1 MDRLSQPESA
11 QVLIFTSPK
20 AGSGIGRE
28 QVPRLETLLRDL
40 GVHVQV
46 VHEVD
51 QLRQLAREAVG
62 DAGYD
67 NTIVVAA
74 GGDGTL
80 SLACATLFL
89 SEDRRKQLSGDKSS
103 VLAGDKSSVLSGDKS
118 VGGELTVLPMPLG
131 TENLLARHF
140 GQVADATVVLETIR
154 HGQVFQLDAGLANGK
169 PFLVMATCGFD
180 AEVVREMH
188 ARRQGHINRFSYLV
202 PIFNALLRYRF
213 PKLKLVVDDRDL
225 GKCCWVMS
233 FNLPKY
239 GGGLEIEPDALGDD
253 GLLDVIVFERGSIV
267 SGLRY
272 VAGIW
277 TGRHLDAEDVTR
289 LRGKDIRVES
299 KKPVAYQLD
308 GDYGGQLPLE
318 ITTLP
323 AAVPLL
329 IPPEDKSPPADKSC
343 EA

>member
-1 MDRLSQPESA
+1 MDRLKQPNLA
-11 QVLIFTSPK
+11 RILIFTSPK
-20 AGSGIGRE
+20 AGSGVGRD
-28 QVPRLETLLRDL
+28 QVPRLERLLGEL
-40 GVHVQV
+40 GVEVKI
-46 VHEVD
+46 VHQVD
-51 QLRQLAREAVG
+51 QLRRLAAEPKPSG
-62 DAGYD
+62 SQ
-67 NTIVVAA
+67 TIVVAA

-89 SEDRRKQLSGDKSS
+89 SDERSAENELPVIKSDSDLRAKGRCESGQ
-103 VLAGDKSSVLSGDKS
+103 V
-118 VGGELTVLPMPLG
+118 TVLPMPLG

-140 GQVADATVVLETIR
+140 GQVADAAEVLKTIR
-154 HGQVFQLDAGLANGK
+154 HGQLFKLDAGSANGK

-188 ARRQGHINRFSYLV
+188 ERRQGHINRFSYFV

-213 PKLKLVVDDRDL
+213 PKLSLVVDGREV

-239 GGGLEIEPDALGDD
+239 GGGLEIEPNALGDD
-253 GLLDVIVFERGSIV
+253 GLLDVIVFERGSIA

-277 TGRHLDAEDVTR
+277 TGRHLEAEDVTR
-289 LRGKDIRVES
+289 LRGKSIRVEAS
-299 KKPVAYQLD
+299 KPVAYQLD
-308 GDYGGQLPLE
+308 GDFGGHLPLE

-329 IPPEDKSPPADKSC
+329 IPNE
-343 EA
+343 EN

>member
-1 MDRLSQPESA
+1 MDRLKQPESA
-11 QVLIFTSPK
+11 RVLIFTSPK
-20 AGSGIGRE
+20 AGSGIGRD
-28 QVPRLETLLRDL
+28 QIPRLEMLLREL
-40 GVHVQV
+40 GVDVQI
-46 VHEVD
+46 VHQVD
-51 QLRQLAREAVG
+51 QLRRLVSEGQENGEDQASSKCSENSGRG
-62 DAGYD
+62 TT
-67 NTIVVAA
+67 TIVVAA

-89 SEDRRKQLSGDKSS
+89 TDDKIHHVPEGNLSASAEGKPEP
-103 VLAGDKSSVLSGDKS
+103 
-118 VGGELTVLPMPLG
+118 GGVVVLPMPLG

-140 GQVADATVVLETIR
+140 GQVADAAAVLETIR
-154 HGQVFQLDAGLANGK
+154 YGQLFMLDAGLANGK

-188 ARRQGHINRFSYLV
+188 ERRQGHINRFSYLV

-213 PKLKLVVDDRDL
+213 PQLKLTVDETEV

-239 GGGLEIEPDALGDD
+239 GGGLAIEPDALGDD

-289 LRGKDIRVES
+289 LRGKTIQVES

-308 GDYGGQLPLE
+308 GDYGGQLPLA
-318 ITTLP
+318 IVTLP
-323 AAVPLL
+323 AAVPL
-329 IPPEDKSPPADKSC
+329 IVPAVNDAM
-343 EA
+343 E

>member
-1 MDRLSQPESA
+1 MDRLKQPDTA
-11 QVLIFTSPK
+11 RILVFTSPK
-20 AGSGIGRE
+20 AGSGVGRE
-28 QVPRLETLLRDL
+28 QVPRLETLLCEL
-40 GVHVQV
+40 GVEVQM
-46 VHEVD
+46 VHQVD
-51 QLRQLAREAVG
+51 QLRRLVAEGNPRGGQ
-62 DAGYD
+62 
-67 NTIVVAA
+67 TFVVAA

-89 SEDRRKQLSGDKSS
+89 SDHNRDENDLRSS
-103 VLAGDKSSVLSGDKS
+103 ESDSALRAQGRPESDQV
-118 VGGELTVLPMPLG
+118 TVLPMPLG

-140 GQVADATVVLETIR
+140 GQVADAAEVLKTIR
-154 HGQVFQLDAGLANGK
+154 HGQLFKLDAGLANGK

-188 ARRQGHINRFSYLV
+188 ERRQGHINRFSYFV

-213 PKLKLVVDDRDL
+213 PKLNLVVDGRDV

-239 GGGLEIEPDALGDD
+239 GGGLEIEPNALGDD
-253 GLLDVIVFERGSIV
+253 GLLDVIVFERGSIA

-289 LRGKDIRVES
+289 LRGKSIRVEAR
-299 KKPVAYQLD
+299 KPVAYQLD
-308 GDYGGQLPLE
+308 GDFGGQLPLE

-329 IPPEDKSPPADKSC
+329 IPNAED
-343 EA
+343 

>member
-1 MDRLSQPESA
+1 MDRLKQPDTA
-11 QVLIFTSPK
+11 RILIFTSPK
-20 AGSGIGRE
+20 AGSGVGRE
-28 QVPRLETLLRDL
+28 QVPRLETLLCEL
-40 GVHVQV
+40 GVEVQI
-46 VHEVD
+46 VHQVD
-51 QLRQLAREAVG
+51 QLRRLVAEGNPRGGQ
-62 DAGYD
+62 
-67 NTIVVAA
+67 TFVVAA

-89 SEDRRKQLSGDKSS
+89 SDQKSDENDLRLSESDPALRAEDCPEPDQ
-103 VLAGDKSSVLSGDKS
+103 V
-118 VGGELTVLPMPLG
+118 TVLPMPLG

-140 GQVADATVVLETIR
+140 GQVADASQVLKTIR
-154 HGQVFQLDAGLANGK
+154 HGQLFKLDAGLANGK

-188 ARRQGHINRFSYLV
+188 ERRQGHINRFSYFV

-213 PKLKLVVDDRDL
+213 PKLNLVVDGRDV

-239 GGGLEIEPDALGDD
+239 GGGLEIEPNALGDD
-253 GLLDVIVFERGSIV
+253 GLLDVIVFERGSIA

-289 LRGKDIRVES
+289 LRGKSIRVEAR
-299 KKPVAYQLD
+299 KPVAYQLD
-308 GDYGGQLPLE
+308 GDFGGQLPLE

-329 IPPEDKSPPADKSC
+329 IPNAEDSSS
-343 EA
+343 

>member
-1 MDRLSQPESA
+1 M
-11 QVLIFTSPK
+11 
-20 AGSGIGRE
+20 
-28 QVPRLETLLRDL
+28 
-40 GVHVQV
+40 
-46 VHEVD
+46 
-51 QLRQLAREAVG
+51 
-62 DAGYD
+62 
-67 NTIVVAA
+67 
-74 GGDGTL
+74 
-80 SLACATLFL
+80 
-89 SEDRRKQLSGDKSS
+89 
-103 VLAGDKSSVLSGDKS
+103 
-118 VGGELTVLPMPLG
+118 VLPMPLG

-140 GQVADATVVLETIR
+140 GQVADAAEVLKTIR
-154 HGQVFQLDAGLANGK
+154 HGQLFKLDAGLANEK

-188 ARRQGHINRFSYLV
+188 ERRQGHINRFSYFV

-213 PKLKLVVDDRDL
+213 PKLNLVVDGRDV

-239 GGGLEIEPDALGDD
+239 GGGLEIEPNALGDD
-253 GLLDVIVFERGSIV
+253 GLLDVIVFERGSIA

-289 LRGKDIRVES
+289 LRGKSIRVEAR
-299 KKPVAYQLD
+299 KPVAYQLD
-308 GDYGGQLPLE
+308 GDFGGQLPLE

-329 IPPEDKSPPADKSC
+329 IPNA

>member
-1 MDRLSQPESA
+1 MDRLKKPGSA
-11 QVLIFTSPK
+11 RILIFTSPK
-20 AGSGIGRE
+20 AGSGVGRE
-28 QVPRLETLLRDL
+28 QIPRLESLLCEL
-40 GVHVQV
+40 GVEVKV
-46 VHEVD
+46 VHEVEE
-51 QLRQLAREAVG
+51 LRQLVSEGKSFGVE
-62 DAGYD
+62 
-67 NTIVVAA
+67 TIVVAA

-89 SEDRRKQLSGDKSS
+89 DDENSNENELPLSESDSASRTRSQCESCQ
-103 VLAGDKSSVLSGDKS
+103 VM
-118 VGGELTVLPMPLG
+118 VLPMPLG

-140 GQVADATVVLETIR
+140 GQLADAAEVLNTIR
-154 HGQVFQLDAGLANGK
+154 YGQLFKLDAGSANGK
-169 PFLVMATCGFD
+169 PFLIMATCGFD

-188 ARRQGHINRFSYLV
+188 QRRQGHINRFSYFV

-213 PKLKLVVDDRDL
+213 PKLSLTVDGRDM

-239 GGGLEIEPDALGDD
+239 GGGLEIEPNALGDD

-277 TGRHLDAEDVTR
+277 TGRHLEAEDVTR
-289 LRGKDIRVES
+289 LRGSSIRVEAS
-299 KKPVAYQLD
+299 KPVAYQLD
-308 GDYGGQLPLE
+308 GDFGGHLPLE

-329 IPPEDKSPPADKSC
+329 IPNEAD
-343 EA
+343 

>member
-1 MDRLSQPESA
+1 MDRLKKPSSA
-11 QVLIFTSPK
+11 QILIFTSPK
-20 AGSGIGRE
+20 AGSGFGRE
-28 QVPRLETLLRDL
+28 QIPRLESLLCEL
-40 GVHVQV
+40 GVEVKV
-46 VHEVD
+46 VHQVEE
-51 QLRQLAREAVG
+51 LRQLVSEGKSCGVE
-62 DAGYD
+62 
-67 NTIVVAA
+67 TIVVAA

-89 SEDRRKQLSGDKSS
+89 DDENSSENELPLSESDSAS
-103 VLAGDKSSVLSGDKS
+103 RTRSQCESCQVM
-118 VGGELTVLPMPLG
+118 VLPMPLG

-140 GQVADATVVLETIR
+140 GQLADAAEVLNTIR
-154 HGQVFQLDAGLANGK
+154 HGQLFKLDAGSANGK
-169 PFLVMATCGFD
+169 PFLIMATCGFD

-188 ARRQGHINRFSYLV
+188 QRRQGHINRFSYFV

-213 PKLKLVVDDRDL
+213 PKLSLTVDGRDM

-239 GGGLEIEPDALGDD
+239 GGGLEIEPNALGDD

-277 TGRHLDAEDVTR
+277 TGRHLEAEDVTR
-289 LRGKDIRVES
+289 LRGSSIRVEAS
-299 KKPVAYQLD
+299 KPVAYQLD
-308 GDYGGQLPLE
+308 GDFGGHLPLE
-318 ITTLP
+318 ITALP

-329 IPPEDKSPPADKSC
+329 IPNEAD
-343 EA
+343 

>member
-1 MDRLSQPESA
+1 MDRLKQPKS
-11 QVLIFTSPK
+11 VRVFIFTSPK
-20 AGSGIGRE
+20 AGSGVSRE
-28 QVPRLETLLRDL
+28 QVPRLETLLSEL
-40 GVHVQV
+40 GVAVQV
-46 VHEVD
+46 VHQVD
-51 QLRQLAREAVG
+51 QLRRLVSQAVG
-62 DAGYD
+62 EPGQG

-89 SEDRRKQLSGDKSS
+89 SAEKPNASDLW
-103 VLAGDKSSVLSGDKS
+103 
-118 VGGELTVLPMPLG
+118 VLPMPLG

-140 GQVADATVVLETIR
+140 GQLADATAVLETIR
-154 HGQVFQLDAGLANGK
+154 HGQAFKIDAGLANGK
-169 PFLVMATCGFD
+169 PFLIMATCGFD

-188 ARRQGHINRFSYLV
+188 ERREGHINRFSYFI
-202 PIFNALLRYRF
+202 PILNALLRYRF
-213 PKLKLVVDDRDL
+213 PKLNLVVDGTDV

-233 FNLPKY
+233 FNLPRY
-239 GGGLEIEPDALGDD
+239 AGGLEIEPDALGDD
-253 GLLDVIVFERGSIV
+253 GLLDVILFERGSIA

-277 TGRHLDAEDVTR
+277 TGRHLDAQDVTR
-289 LRGKDIRVES
+289 LRGQTIQVES
-299 KKPVAYQLD
+299 RKSVAYQLD

-329 IPPEDKSPPADKSC
+329 IPPAKK
-343 EA
+343 

>member
-1 MDRLSQPESA
+1 MDRLTQQGSTRI
-11 QVLIFTSPK
+11 LIFTSPK
-20 AGSGIGRE
+20 AGSGTGRE
-28 QVPRLETLLRDL
+28 QVPRLETLLCEL
-40 GVHVQV
+40 GVEVRV
-46 VHEVD
+46 VHQVD
-51 QLRQLAREAVG
+51 QLRRLVNEDTADGEHG
-62 DAGYD
+62 D
-67 NTIVVAA
+67 TIVVAA

-89 SEDRRKQLSGDKSS
+89 SDQNRPQSPEDPSSSLAEVGRSSGH
-103 VLAGDKSSVLSGDKS
+103 VA
-118 VGGELTVLPMPLG
+118 VLPMPLG

-140 GQVADATVVLETIR
+140 GQLADADDVLRTIR
-154 HGQVFQLDAGLANGK
+154 HGQLFKLDAGLANGK

-188 ARRQGHINRFSYLV
+188 ERRQGHISRFSYLV
-202 PIFNALLRYRF
+202 PVVNTLLRYRF
-213 PKLKLVVDDRDL
+213 PKLSLNVDGKDI

-239 GGGLEIEPDALGDD
+239 GGGLKIEPNALGDD
-253 GLLDVIVFERGSIV
+253 GLLDVIVFERGSIA

-277 TGRHLDAEDVTR
+277 TGRHLNAKDVKR
-289 LRGKDIRVES
+289 LQGTKIRVDS
-299 KKPVAYQLD
+299 RRPVAYQLD
-308 GDYGGQLPLE
+308 GDFGGQLPIE

-329 IPPEDKSPPADKSC
+329 IPAVDK
-343 EA
+343 

>member
-1 MDRLSQPESA
+1 MDRLQQPESA
-11 QVLIFTSPK
+11 RVLIFTSPK
-20 AGSGIGRE
+20 AGSGVGRE
-28 QVPRLETLLRDL
+28 QVPRLEKLLCEL
-40 GVHVQV
+40 GVEVKI
-46 VHEVD
+46 VHQVD
-51 QLRQLAREAVG
+51 QLRLLVAEGAPRGGE
-62 DAGYD
+62 
-67 NTIVVAA
+67 TIVVAA

-89 SEDRRKQLSGDKSS
+89 SVENSHEEVQRLSESDSALTAEG
-103 VLAGDKSSVLSGDKS
+103 GCESGH
-118 VGGELTVLPMPLG
+118 VTVLPMPLG

-140 GQVADATVVLETIR
+140 GQLADAAEVLKTIR
-154 HGQVFQLDAGLANGK
+154 YGQLFKLDAGLANGK

-188 ARRQGHINRFSYLV
+188 ERRQGHINRFSYFV

-213 PKLKLVVDDRDL
+213 PKLNLVVDGRDV

-239 GGGLEIEPDALGDD
+239 GGGLEIEPNALGDD
-253 GLLDVIVFERGSIV
+253 GFLDVIVFERGSIA

-289 LRGKDIRVES
+289 LRGKSIRVEARKS
-299 KKPVAYQLD
+299 VAFQLD

-329 IPPEDKSPPADKSC
+329 VPNAE
-343 EA
+343 E

>member
-1 MDRLSQPESA
+1 MDRLNQPDS
-11 QVLIFTSPK
+11 VRVFIFTSPK

-28 QVPRLETLLRDL
+28 QVPRLEKLLGEL
-40 GVHVQV
+40 GVNVQII
-46 VHEVD
+46 HEVD
-51 QLRQLAREAVG
+51 QLRSLVAERKAVSDIG
-62 DAGYD
+62 Q
-67 NTIVVAA
+67 TIVVAA

-80 SLACATLFL
+80 SLVCATLFL
-89 SEDRRKQLSGDKSS
+89 AEQHVGGGPPEGEAPFI
-103 VLAGDKSSVLSGDKS
+103 AGDPTESGSV
-118 VGGELTVLPMPLG
+118 TVLPMPLG

-140 GQVADATVVLETIR
+140 GQAADAAEVLKTIR
-154 HGQVFQLDAGLANGK
+154 FGPLFKLDAGLANGK

-188 ARRQGHINRFSYLV
+188 ERRQGHINRFSYLV

-213 PKLKLVVDDRDL
+213 PKLTLVVDGKEV

-239 GGGLEIEPDALGDD
+239 GGGLEIEPNALGDD
-253 GLLDVIVFERGSIV
+253 GLLDVIVFERGSIA

-277 TGRHLDAEDVTR
+277 AGRHLEAKDVTR
-289 LRGKDIRVES
+289 LRGKSIRVEAR
-299 KKPVAYQLD
+299 KPVAYQLD
-308 GDYGGQLPLE
+308 GDFGGQLPLE
-318 ITTLP
+318 IKTLP

-329 IPPEDKSPPADKSC
+329 IPSGEKESSTNSASG
-343 EA
+343 

>member
-11 QVLIFTSPK
+11 QVLIFASPK
-20 AGSGIGRE
+20 AGSGVGRE
-28 QVPRLETLLRDL
+28 QVPRLETLLADL
-40 GVHVQV
+40 GVQVQV

-51 QLRQLAREAVG
+51 QLRQLATEAVG
-62 DAGYD
+62 NAGYD

-80 SLACATLFL
+80 SLACSTLFL
-89 SEDRRKQLSGDKSS
+89 SEGKRNQLS
-103 VLAGDKSSVLSGDKS
+103 ANESSVLSGDKPEGS
-118 VGGELTVLPMPLG
+118 ELTVLPMPLG

-140 GQVADATVVLETIR
+140 GQVADATSVLETIR
-154 HGQVFQLDAGLANGK
+154 HGQVFHLDAGLANGK

-188 ARRQGHINRFSYLV
+188 ERRQGHINLFSYLV
-202 PIFNALLRYRF
+202 PIFNAVLKYRF
-213 PKLKLVVDDRDL
+213 PKLKLVVDDTDL

-277 TGRHLDAEDVTR
+277 TGRHLDAKDVTR

-318 ITTLP
+318 INTLP

-329 IPPEDKSPPADKSC
+329 IPAPEK
-343 EA
+343 

>member
-1 MDRLSQPESA
+1 MDRLKKPGSA
-11 QVLIFTSPK
+11 RILIFTSPK
-20 AGSGIGRE
+20 AGSGVGRE
-28 QVPRLETLLRDL
+28 QIPRLESLLCEL
-40 GVHVQV
+40 GVEVKV
-46 VHEVD
+46 VHQVEE
-51 QLRQLAREAVG
+51 LRQLVSEGKSCGVE
-62 DAGYD
+62 
-67 NTIVVAA
+67 TIVVAA

-89 SEDRRKQLSGDKSS
+89 DDENSNENELPLSESDSASRTRSQCESCQ
-103 VLAGDKSSVLSGDKS
+103 VL
-118 VGGELTVLPMPLG
+118 VLPMPLG

-140 GQVADATVVLETIR
+140 GQLADAAEVLNTIR
-154 HGQVFQLDAGLANGK
+154 YGQLFKLDAGSANGK
-169 PFLVMATCGFD
+169 PFLIMATCGFD

-188 ARRQGHINRFSYLV
+188 QRRQGHINRFSYFV
-202 PIFNALLRYRF
+202 PIFNSLLRYRF
-213 PKLKLVVDDRDL
+213 PKLSLTVDGRDM

-239 GGGLEIEPDALGDD
+239 GGGLEIEPNALGDD

-277 TGRHLDAEDVTR
+277 TGRHLEAEDVTR
-289 LRGKDIRVES
+289 LRGSSIRVEAS
-299 KKPVAYQLD
+299 KPVAYQLD
-308 GDYGGQLPLE
+308 GDFGGHLPLE

-329 IPPEDKSPPADKSC
+329 IPNEAD
-343 EA
+343 

>member
-1 MDRLSQPESA
+1 MDRLRQPDA
-11 QVLIFTSPK
+11 TRVFIFTSPK

-28 QVPRLETLLRDL
+28 QIPRLETLLREL
-40 GVHVQV
+40 GVEVQV
-46 VHEVD
+46 VHDVD
-51 QLRQLAREAVG
+51 QLRRRVIEETG
-62 DAGYD
+62 DGEHGHK
-67 NTIVVAA
+67 IVVAA

-89 SEDRRKQLSGDKSS
+89 SDETRAHLSENKSSLLAEVGSLSGEIS
-103 VLAGDKSSVLSGDKS
+103 
-118 VGGELTVLPMPLG
+118 VLPMPLG

-140 GQVADATVVLETIR
+140 GQVANAEEILKTIR
-154 HGQVFQLDAGLANGK
+154 CGQLFKLDAGLANGK

-188 ARRQGHINRFSYLV
+188 ERRQGHISRFSYLIPV
-202 PIFNALLRYRF
+202 FNALLRYRF
-213 PKLKLVVDDRDL
+213 PKLNLRVDGEDI

-239 GGGLEIEPDALGDD
+239 GGGLEIEPNALGDD

-277 TGRHLDAEDVTR
+277 TGRHLNAKDVKRFRGTR
-289 LRGKDIRVES
+289 IRVES
-299 KKPVAYQLD
+299 RKPVSYQLD
-308 GDYGGQLPLE
+308 GDFGGQLPIE

-329 IPPEDKSPPADKSC
+329 IPFGEK
-343 EA
+343 